1 MVIGGCHLR
10 RYSLRS
16 CRFAPHLP
24 RLSSSM
30 TEKTSPNGC
39 KVQVTF
45 GREFL
50 NGADMVPHAPLYNRL
65 TNPTSR

>member
-1 MVIGGCHLR
+1 
-10 RYSLRS
+10 
-16 CRFAPHLP
+16 
-24 RLSSSM
+24 M

-50 NGADMVPHAPLYNRL
+50 NGADMVPRAPLYNRL